1 MDGRTGESLEVLPEL
16 ALSLVC
22 RASASPTSEAALVS
36 PTVKQT
42 AHHVHYCCFC
52 IQFYS
57 IYCNFLDYDKMKD
70 DTLTN

>member
-42 AHHVHYCCFC
+42 AHHTTTLLLFIFVYNS
-52 IQFYS
+52 IQSTAFS
-57 IYCNFLDYDKMKD
+57 
-70 DTLTN
+70 